1 MSGQGI
7 IRVQKQLLV
16 IEMIANDVMLND
28 TEKIEQ
34 INEAINQYY
43 EQIKYIKKEHYQKL
57 KQLLEVIVVI
67 FLNKK

>member
-34 INEAINQYY
+34 INESINQYY
-43 EQIKYIKKEHYQKL
+43 E
-57 KQLLEVIVVI
+57 
-67 FLNKK
+67 

>member
-16 IEMIANDVMLND
+16 IEMITNDVMLND

-43 EQIKYIKKEHYQKL
+43 E
-57 KQLLEVIVVI
+57 
-67 FLNKK
+67 

>member
-16 IEMIANDVMLND
+16 IEMITNDVMLND

-34 INEAINQYY
+34 INESINQYY
-43 EQIKYIKKEHYQKL
+43 E
-57 KQLLEVIVVI
+57 
-67 FLNKK
+67 

>member
-16 IEMIANDVMLND
+16 IEMIANDVILND

-34 INEAINQYY
+34 INESINQYY
-43 EQIKYIKKEHYQKL
+43 E
-57 KQLLEVIVVI
+57 
-67 FLNKK
+67 

>member
-7 IRVQKQLLV
+7 IRVQKQLLA
-16 IEMIANDVMLND
+16 IEMITNDVMLND

-43 EQIKYIKKEHYQKL
+43 E
-57 KQLLEVIVVI
+57 
-67 FLNKK
+67 

>member
-1 MSGQGI
+1 MSAGI

-34 INEAINQYY
+34 INESINQYY
-43 EQIKYIKKEHYQKL
+43 E
-57 KQLLEVIVVI
+57 
-67 FLNKK
+67 

>member
-28 TEKIEQ
+28 SEKIEQ
-34 INEAINQYY
+34 INESINQYY
-43 EQIKYIKKEHYQKL
+43 E
-57 KQLLEVIVVI
+57 
-67 FLNKK
+67 

>member
-1 MSGQGI
+1 MSTGI

-34 INEAINQYY
+34 INESINQYY
-43 EQIKYIKKEHYQKL
+43 E
-57 KQLLEVIVVI
+57 
-67 FLNKK
+67 